1 MKTYTESRNLF
12 GTFTKNTA
20 TANLT
25 FGDQMMNDAHRHICS
40 MKDWYFLHRTRT
52 MTTTAATQFKPLP
65 YDVDQVES
73 VYVTISTKR
82 YTPKLITSREQWDLL
97 NVISVTS
104 DIPTYAFVYNGELGL
119 WPIPST
125 SSNVITVNAKV
136 RVIDLSIADYTTGNV
151 SAIANGAVAMTG
163 SGTSWTERMGGRWIR
178 LTTSNT
184 ANTGDGVWYEVS
196 GVASST
202 ALTLVRS
209 YGGTTIAAGSAA
221 YTLGQAWL
229 LPEVFQDLPVYY
241 AAAAYWLKES
251 DAKRAS
257 GFQELYDQ
265 KLKSLK
271 EQYTAPITDLV
282 VDDGINRQ
290 IINPNLTIS
299 L

>member
-1 MKTYTESRNLF
+1 MKSYTESRNLF
-12 GTFTKNTA
+12 GTLTKNTA

-40 MKDWYFLHRTRT
+40 LRDWYFLHRTRT
-52 MTTTAATQFKPLP
+52 MTTTTSTQFKALP

-73 VYVTISTKR
+73 VYVTVSSKR

-104 DIPTYAFVYNGELGL
+104 DIPTYAYVYDGQLGL
-119 WPIPST
+119 WPIPAT

-136 RVIDLSIADYTTGNV
+136 RVIDLSVADYKTGSV
-151 SAIANGAVAMTG
+151 SAIANSATAVTG

-178 LTTSNT
+178 MTMSDT
-184 ANTGDGVWYEVS
+184 ANTGDGLWYEIS
-196 GVASST
+196 GVSST
-202 ALTLVRS
+202 TALSLVRS

-221 YTLGQAWL
+221 YTIGQMWL
-229 LPEVFQDLPVYY
+229 LPEDFQDLPVY
-241 AAAAYWLKES
+241 AAAASYWLKES

-257 GFQELYDQ
+257 GFQEMYEN
-265 KLKSLK
+265 KLKALK
-271 EQYTAPITDLV
+271 EQRNAPITDLV
-282 VDDGINRQ
+282 MDDGINRQ